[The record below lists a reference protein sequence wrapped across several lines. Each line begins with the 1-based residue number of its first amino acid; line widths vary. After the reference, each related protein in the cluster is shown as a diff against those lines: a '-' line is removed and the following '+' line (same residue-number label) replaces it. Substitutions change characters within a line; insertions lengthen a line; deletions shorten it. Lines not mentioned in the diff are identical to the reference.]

1 MMQNNIE
8 VASGVGNLGNTC
20 YMNAV
25 LQALAHAPEL
35 CMAVECEPH
44 SPRWLAKRKRS
55 SESTDMNMKMED
67 EDIGQNSHTATTAS
81 TRISKENFCL
91 LHELEQHLAKVHD
104 GRTEAVTPTDF
115 VNGFIDHVAPCF
127 KLGVQEDSHEFLR
140 LLIDAMQKSAMT
152 CRDEESNSKVD
163 GEVEN
168 SRVKM
173 EDDVDNNQV
182 AIKQE
187 DRNEEISN
195 ASSSSSKIVKEG
207 DEYPFRLFS
216 GKVESIVKCSNCGA
230 ASSTIDPI
238 EDIGLEVTHDTRS
251 SQVSSSSYGRNG
263 SARSISPTTA
273 STPLSDVTT
282 ALEKFIRTEH
292 LDSGYKCESC
302 STVGRAT
309 KQSKLAAIPPILTLH
324 LKRFRYGND
333 KVPIMNG
340 YAPASSSR
348 RRSSELSSLMGG
360 AGMPGMMMGDIGTSG
375 SAKIEGH
382 VKFEQVFDIR
392 PYLTEEKQ
400 KEVRS
405 MLCRLFAVIVH
416 TGKNSHSGHYICY
429 VRNVAKNEW
438 WKMDDARVT
447 RVSREE
453 VEAAEAYM
461 LFYRVVDHPVS
472 VDLKNKQ
479 KLHREQLAKEQDE
492 AKVKAENEEKDIVEI
507 DVPDDSKA
515 ANGDNLNA
523 NSNKITKGLK
533 RKRDDPE
540 YRSGEDWARKMT
552 SKPKSILQ
560 AIRIVQDY
568 FSDRIQFKQ
577 EYFDCLKQEV
587 EDGGRVGS
595 GPSFGVSVAEDIN
608 DCEKVMGSFSNALW
622 DVFLSIL
629 PEDKDEL
636 DDMLKTTGENAVD
649 TKPTSDFNYY
659 APSRTDSPPTNETS
673 KYLPFLE
680 QNDNLI

>member
-1 MMQNNIE
+1 MQNNIE
-8 VASGVGNLGNTC
+8 VATGVANLGNTC

-44 SPRWLAKRKRS
+44 SPKWVAKRKQS
-55 SESTDMNMKMED
+55 NENTNHNIKKEEEDGGHDSHADKSLSTH
-67 EDIGQNSHTATTAS
+67 IA
-81 TRISKENFCL
+81 KENFCL

-104 GRTEAVTPTDF
+104 GRAEAVTPADF

-152 CRDEESNSKVD
+152 CRDDVSNNSKAD
-163 GEVEN
+163 GEVGN
-168 SRVKM
+168 VRVKM
-173 EDDVDNNQV
+173 ENDYDNNQV

-187 DRNEEISN
+187 DGAEEMSNEST
-195 ASSSSSKIVKEG
+195 SSSKIVKEG

-238 EDIGLEVTHDTRS
+238 EDIGLEVTHGTRS
-251 SQVSSSSYGRNG
+251 SHASSSSYGRNG
-263 SARSISPTTA
+263 STRSISPTPV
-273 STPLSDVTT
+273 STPLSDVTS

-333 KVPIMNG
+333 KMPIMNG
-340 YAPASSSR
+340 YAPTSSSR

-360 AGMPGMMMGDIGTSG
+360 SGMSGMMMGDIGTSG

-479 KLHREQLAKEQDE
+479 KLHREQLAKELDE
-492 AKVKAENEEKDIVEI
+492 AKIKAENEENVVEMN
-507 DVPDDSKA
+507 VPDNSKVA
-515 ANGDNLNA
+515 DGDNVNA
-523 NSNKITKGLK
+523 DSNKITKGLK

-636 DDMLKTTGENAVD
+636 DDMLKTNGENAVD
-649 TKPTSDFNYY
+649 TKTTSEFNYY
-659 APSRTDSPPTNETS
+659 APSRTDASPPNETS
-673 KYLPFLE
+673 KYFLE